1 MAGSWG
7 RLAAALHPQTSSVSS
22 VLRALRRP
30 HPLAPRHQMELL
42 LLLLEFPR
50 ELCGGPGG
58 VPAVCGALLELLMLP
73 HTPPGPPRALL
84 LLATVTIL
92 LATGAE
98 GSLGVAPF
106 VALLLQ
112 EVEGVQRG
120 GAPAAAAECLRE
132 LLRARGPG
140 DPPRMLPPGA
150 RRSLLGRLAV
160 ASAVQP
166 LVLLLA
172 EDPDESCHTAG
183 ADPGASPGTATLTAA
198 GPGEPHITRG
208 LSSSGFQRATS
219 LDPTDPHDAAL
230 TDPGNP
236 LCIAPLDPKD
246 PHGTAL
252 RDPAIFLHD
261 TLPDPRD
268 PGATASLDSRDPND
282 TAPQDP
288 REPHGTPSP
297 DPGPTPP
304 RRLLAHSFLLT
315 PAAQAQL
322 LWVLRGTEG
331 APPSS
336 SPVLNQLLPTAEP
349 ALLHAALWGSRD
361 GLCPIPAT
369 LQHRLASL
377 AQHPA
382 LHPSLRLFFLL
393 CLGTPPVPPLPPH
406 LAASLFPTCADPPEL
421 LLPHFELAAAACS
434 RGGDEGERGS
444 CWLQALVM
452 RLAAGGGP
460 PGVFCRAMVAL
471 SKHLGGSGDP
481 PVELAAAAT
490 ALLLRCPHFTP
501 QILEAAGGAGG
512 WGGALGAALRQGVLG
527 APLPQNEGGLRGYL
541 RVLAQAPGPPRPK
554 ACSRYLRRLAAQW
567 GRGGDWR
574 GGQGVLSATAPL
586 LPHGAPPLTPQ
597 TIGGGDLDVSDRAGL
612 HAALTAAL
620 GPPKLVTILAA
631 PPLHVPPPRVIAEGG
646 VSALGLRSVL
656 PPFCLHRL
664 PVPPPPLPPPFGAPP
679 DPRGY
684 GRAVA
689 RGGAA
694 GGLQLC
700 LRLEPHNVPSP
711 PPLWVLALLLQ
722 VGGAQGRLVRL
733 GPGGA
738 ELGLTLRP
746 SRALPPVLPVS
757 AVFSSL
763 GGAVAVAS
771 LPPLPLPVMAQ
782 LRPLAVPPP
791 WDAARRRR
799 MFDAM
804 WETLGGGPETRVV
817 WEGGPPPATLTPFVL
832 DEGDKDGGWVAAASL
847 PPRGLALLWGR
858 EGHVDVRCQRWG
870 ALIPLAQLLRGEG

>member
-1 MAGSWG
+1 MGTYQ
-7 RLAAALHPQTSSVSS
+7 LCLHGDPLSPHLPDTHSPLPQ
-22 VLRALRRP
+22 
-30 HPLAPRHQMELL
+30 MDLL
-42 LLLLEFPR
+42 LLLLESPR

-58 VPAVCGALLELLMLP
+58 VPAVCGALLELLTLP

-92 LATGAE
+92 LAAGME

-112 EVEGVQRG
+112 EAEGVKQG

-183 ADPGASPGTATLTAA
+183 ADPGASPGTAALTAA
-198 GPGEPHITRG
+198 GPGEPRITAG
-208 LSSSGFQRATS
+208 LSLSGSQCTTS
-219 LDPTDPHDAAL
+219 LDPLDPPDTVL
-230 TDPGNP
+230 TEPGDPRATASLDPGDP
-236 LCIAPLDPKD
+236 LCIAPLDSEG

-252 RDPAIFLHD
+252 RDPGIFFHD
-261 TLPDPRD
+261 TLPDPKD
-268 PGATASLDSRDPND
+268 PRATVPLDSRGLDD
-282 TAPQDP
+282 RAPRDP
-288 REPHGTPSP
+288 REPHGTPP
-297 DPGPTPP
+297 PP
-304 RRLLAHSFLLT
+304 RRLLTHSFLLT

-322 LWVLRGTEG
+322 LWVLRGSEG
-331 APPSS
+331 PSLSS

-349 ALLHAALWGSRD
+349 ALLHATLWGSQG
-361 GLCPIPAT
+361 GLCPVPAT

-382 LHPSLRLFFLL
+382 LHPSLRLFFLF
-393 CLGTPPVPPLPPH
+393 CLGTPPVPPLPSH
-406 LAASLFPTCADPPEL
+406 LAASLFPTSADPPEL

-434 RGGDEGERGS
+434 GRGDEGERGS
-444 CWLQALVM
+444 CWLQALM
-452 RLAAGGGP
+452 MGLAAGGGP
-460 PGVFCRAMVAL
+460 PGVFCRALVAF
-471 SKHLGGSGDP
+471 SKHLGGSGNP
-481 PVELAAAAT
+481 PAELAAAAT
-490 ALLLRCPHFTP
+490 ALLLRCPHFAP
-501 QILEAAGGAGG
+501 QILEAAGGAGE
-512 WGGALGAALRQGVLG
+512 WRRALGTALRQGVLG

-541 RVLAQAPGPPRPK
+541 RVLAQAPGPPWPK
-554 ACSRYLRRLAAQW
+554 ACSRYLRHLAAQ
-567 GRGGDWR
+567 GGVCSDWR
-574 GGQGVLSATAPL
+574 GGQGVLSAAAPL

-612 HAALTAAL
+612 HAALITAL

-646 VSALGLRSVL
+646 GSALSLRSVL
-656 PPFCLHRL
+656 PPFRLHRL
-664 PVPPPPLPPPFGAPP
+664 PVPAPPLPPPFGAPL
-679 DPRGY
+679 DPWGY

-689 RGGAA
+689 RGGAR

-700 LRLEPHNVPSP
+700 LHLEPHHVPSP
-711 PPLWVLALLLQ
+711 PHLQVLALLLQ

-738 ELGLTLRP
+738 DLGLTLRP
-746 SRALPPVLPVS
+746 SRTPPPVLPVS

-763 GGAVAVAS
+763 GGAAAVTS
-771 LPPLPLPVMAQ
+771 LPPLPLPVVAQ
-782 LRPLAVPPP
+782 LRPLAIPPP
-791 WDAARRRR
+791 WDAPRRRR

-804 WETLGGGPETRVV
+804 WETLAGGPESRVV
-817 WEGGPPPATLTPFVL
+817 WEGAHPPASLTPFVL
-832 DEGDKDGGWVAAASL
+832 DEGGEDRGWVVAASL

-858 EGHVDVRCQRWG
+858 EGCVDMRCQRWG
-870 ALIPLAQLLRGEG
+870 ALIPLAQLLRGEA